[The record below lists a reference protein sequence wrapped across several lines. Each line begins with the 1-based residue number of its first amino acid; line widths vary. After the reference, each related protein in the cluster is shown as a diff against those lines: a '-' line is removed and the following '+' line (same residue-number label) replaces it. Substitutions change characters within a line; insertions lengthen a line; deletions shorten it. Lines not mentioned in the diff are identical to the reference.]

1 MAVFRRS
8 RTEATG
14 SSLQRVRRRNTEFDN
29 ADAET
34 LDNQIHEWVDEQR
47 PKLGEVLLELGSVDP
62 DDLLRALQQQ
72 KETPGDAAA
81 RAQVGQILIQLGSID
96 ERALAAA
103 LAQQFGVPLV
113 TLTDAT
119 IEPDAVARVPEEL
132 ARRHGLLP
140 LRIEDDR
147 VQVVTADPLDVD
159 AIRELTMACGSI
171 AVMIGARSEID
182 RLIDQTYNVLAA
194 ADDVIRAFEL
204 ADDFAPRAAEEDEA
218 VVDEN
223 APVVQVV
230 SRILIQGVRSR
241 ASDIH
246 IEPGEHHIRV
256 RFRIDGAMTEAIQ
269 LPSTMSAAVASRLK
283 VMAGLN
289 IVERRRPQDGQLS
302 VNVDGRPIDV
312 RIATAATVHG
322 EKVVLR
328 LLDKT
333 KSLISL
339 KDLGMPVTVEAP
351 YMNIVKAP
359 LGMLLCTGPTGSG
372 KTTTL
377 YATMT
382 EINDPSRNVVTI
394 EDPVEYQFDGIS
406 QMQVSD
412 TGLSFAAGLRGVL
425 RQDPDVILVGEIR
438 DEETARIAMQAAL
451 TGHFV
456 LSSMHAVDAVAAIYR
471 FTDMGIEP
479 FLVASALTGVVGQR
493 LLRRMCTNCREP
505 YVPSPTEVSVVAEHV
520 RSLPSKWLRGAG
532 CNLCNHTGYRGRIGV
547 YELLEVTDQIRELIV
562 ERAPHHTLR
571 DVAIEEGMKTMQE
584 QAFDLVVDGVTTVQ
598 DVIRSVYAP
607 GVDQFGS
614 DSPKELPPGK
624 RMLRRGKDALEPGAG
639 DGTGSGAEPSADA
652 AGPSDPAGATESAS
666 ATEHDGPTG
675 TEPAPEA
682 ERATEPAATTLG
694 SGRPSQRSRS
704 SKSTSRSGQRRSGG
718 SGSKPDGA
726 AASRPRRGMTT
737 SSGSTSSSGSSSTGP
752 ASSGSTSSGSSST
765 GPASTGTSTGTE

>member
-1 MAVFRRS
+1 MAVFRRP

-14 SSLQRVRRRNTEFDN
+14 TAVQRVRRRNTEFDN
-29 ADAET
+29 VDAGT
-34 LDNQIHEWVDEQR
+34 LDRQIHAWVDENR
-47 PKLGEVLLELGSVDP
+47 PRIGEVLLELGSVDP
-62 DDLLRALQQQ
+62 DDLLNAFQAQ
-72 KETPGDAAA
+72 KEMPDDPTV
-81 RAQVGQILIQLGSID
+81 RAQLGQILIQLGSID

-113 TLTDAT
+113 SLTDAR

-132 ARRHGLLP
+132 ARRHKVLP
-140 LRIEDDR
+140 LHVEDGR
-147 VQVVTADPLDVD
+147 VFIATADPLDVE
-159 AIRELTMACGSI
+159 AIRDLTTTCGSI
-171 AVMIGARSEID
+171 AVTIGPRSEID
-182 RLIDQTYNVLAA
+182 RLIDQTYNVLTA
-194 ADDVIRAFEL
+194 ADHVIQAFEL
-204 ADDFAPRAAEEDEA
+204 ADDFRSKTEEDSA

-246 IEPGEHHIRV
+246 IEPGEDHIRV
-256 RFRIDGAMTEAIQ
+256 RFRVDGAMTEAIQ
-269 LPSTMSAAVASRLK
+269 LPSSMSAAIASRLK

-289 IVERRRPQDGQLS
+289 IVERRRPQDGQLA
-302 VNVDGRPIDV
+302 VEVDGRPIDV

-339 KDLGMPVTVEAP
+339 KDLGMPVSVELP
-351 YMNIVKAP
+351 YMKIVRAP

-406 QMQVSD
+406 QMQLTD
-412 TGLSFAAGLRGVL
+412 TGMSFAEGLRGIL

-456 LSSMHAVDAVAAIYR
+456 LSSLHAVDAVAAIYR

-493 LLRRMCTNCREP
+493 LLRRMCTNCRVP
-505 YVPSPTEVSVVAEHV
+505 YTPTPAEVSMVAEHV
-520 RSLPSKWLRGAG
+520 RTLPSSWMRGAG
-532 CNLCNHTGYRGRIGV
+532 CNLCNQTGYRGRVGV
-547 YELLEVTDQIRELIV
+547 YELLEVSDGIRELVV

-571 DVAIEEGMKTMQE
+571 EEAIAEGMKTMQE
-584 QAFDLVVDGVTTVQ
+584 QAFELVVDGITTVQ

-607 GVDQFGS
+607 GVDQFAEEG
-614 DSPKELPPGK
+614 PKELPRGK
-624 RMLRRGKDALEPGAG
+624 RMLKGGPGAIESADDSAPG
-639 DGTGSGAEPSADA
+639 DSNAEPPAQSGPPAPPPYTNGFSGPHPPSAPAGPRPTGSEQWGSAW
-652 AGPSDPAGATESAS
+652 
-666 ATEHDGPTG
+666 
-675 TEPAPEA
+675 
-682 ERATEPAATTLG
+682 
-694 SGRPSQRSRS
+694 
-704 SKSTSRSGQRRSGG
+704 RR
-718 SGSKPDGA
+718 
-726 AASRPRRGMTT
+726 
-737 SSGSTSSSGSSSTGP
+737 
-752 ASSGSTSSGSSST
+752 
-765 GPASTGTSTGTE
+765 

>member
-1 MAVFRRS
+1 MAVFRRP

-14 SSLQRVRRRNTEFDN
+14 TSVQRVRRRNTEFDN
-29 ADAET
+29 VDAGT
-34 LDNQIHEWVDEQR
+34 LDRQIHDWVDENR
-47 PKLGEVLLELGSVDP
+47 PRIGEVLLELGSVDP
-62 DDLLRALQQQ
+62 DDLLNAFQAQ
-72 KETPGDAAA
+72 KEMPDDPTV
-81 RAQVGQILIQLGSID
+81 RAQLGQILIQLGSID

-113 TLTDAT
+113 SLTDAR

-132 ARRHGLLP
+132 ARRHKVLP
-140 LRIEDDR
+140 LHVEDGR
-147 VQVVTADPLDVD
+147 VYIATADPLDVE
-159 AIRELTMACGSI
+159 AIRDLTTTCGSI
-171 AVMIGARSEID
+171 AVTIGPRSEID
-182 RLIDQTYNVLAA
+182 RLIDQTYNVLTA
-194 ADDVIRAFEL
+194 ADHVIQAFEL
-204 ADDFAPRAAEEDEA
+204 ADDFRSKVEEDSA

-246 IEPGEHHIRV
+246 IEPGEDHIRV
-256 RFRIDGAMTEAIQ
+256 RFRVDGAMTEAIQ
-269 LPSTMSAAVASRLK
+269 LPSSMSAAIASRLK

-289 IVERRRPQDGQLS
+289 IVERRRPQDGQLA
-302 VNVDGRPIDV
+302 VEVDGRPIDV

-339 KDLGMPVTVEAP
+339 KDLGMPVSVELP
-351 YMNIVKAP
+351 YMKIVRAP

-406 QMQVSD
+406 QMQVTD
-412 TGLSFAAGLRGVL
+412 TGMSFAEGLRGIL

-493 LLRRMCTNCREP
+493 LLRRMCTNCRVP
-505 YVPSPTEVSVVAEHV
+505 YTPTPAEVSMVAEHV
-520 RSLPSKWLRGAG
+520 RTLPTSWLRGAG
-532 CNLCNHTGYRGRIGV
+532 CNLCNQTGYRGRVGV
-547 YELLEVTDQIRELIV
+547 YELLEVSDGIRELVV

-571 DVAIEEGMKTMQE
+571 EEAIAEGMKTMQE
-584 QAFDLVVDGVTTVQ
+584 QAFELVVDGITTVQ

-607 GVDQFGS
+607 GVEQFAEEG
-614 DSPKELPPGK
+614 PKELPRGK
-624 RMLRRGKDALEPGAG
+624 RMLRGGPGALESADDATDVGASGSGGGPLASGQAPPDQSPPGPPVPPPFTNGHGGPDVPPAAAQTT
-639 DGTGSGAEPSADA
+639 TGSDQG
-652 AGPSDPAGATESAS
+652 
-666 ATEHDGPTG
+666 
-675 TEPAPEA
+675 
-682 ERATEPAATTLG
+682 
-694 SGRPSQRSRS
+694 
-704 SKSTSRSGQRRSGG
+704 
-718 SGSKPDGA
+718 
-726 AASRPRRGMTT
+726 
-737 SSGSTSSSGSSSTGP
+737 GP
-752 ASSGSTSSGSSST
+752 AWRR
-765 GPASTGTSTGTE
+765 